1 MAASLPSFALV
12 LCSLVV
18 AVGGESIRPSS
29 FGLVLWSLVVAVG
42 GESIRP
48 SSYGLAYGYW
58 HHYSMANGSTG
69 TARCE
74 WHFDDD
80 EHGSVDMEGV
90 DQLFP
95 PTNASAAA
103 LGNVT
108 KVFTSAWHGNAT
120 AWHRNPAPQLVYTN
134 AGYANFTTDDG
145 TTITTVTMG
154 PGDVY
159 LGEDQRTARG
169 HRTTRVRD
177 GAAWLAT
184 FVQFGHHA
192 PTVDAPCWLR

>member
-18 AVGGESIRPSS
+18 AVGGESVRPSS
-29 FGLVLWSLVVAVG
+29 LGLVLWSLVVAVG
-42 GESIRP
+42 GEGVRP
-48 SSYGLAYGYW
+48 SSDGLAYGYW

-108 KVFTSAWHGNAT
+108 KVFTAAWHGDAT

-145 TTITTVTMG
+145 TTITMG

-169 HRTTRVRD
+169 HRTRRVRD

>member
-1 MAASLPSFALV
+1 MAASLASFALL

-18 AVGGESIRPSS
+18 AVGGESVRPSS
-29 FGLVLWSLVVAVG
+29 D
-42 GESIRP
+42 
-48 SSYGLAYGYW
+48 GLAYGYW
-58 HHYSMANGSTG
+58 HHYSVANGSTG

-108 KVFTSAWHGNAT
+108 KVFTSAWHGDAT

-145 TTITTVTMG
+145 TTITMG

-159 LGEDQRTARG
+159 LGEDQSTARG
-169 HRTTRVRD
+169 HRTKRVRD

-184 FVQFGHHA
+184 FVQVGHHA

>member
-1 MAASLPSFALV
+1 MAASRAGAALV
-12 LCSLVV
+12 LYSLVV
-18 AVGGESIRPSS
+18 AVGGESVRPSS
-29 FGLVLWSLVVAVG
+29 FGL
-42 GESIRP
+42 
-48 SSYGLAYGYW
+48 AYGFW

-74 WHFDDD
+74 WHFDDS
-80 EHGSVDMEGV
+80 EHGSFDMKGV

-95 PTNASAAA
+95 SGNSSAA

-120 AWHRNPAPQLVYTN
+120 AWHKNPAVQLIYTN
-134 AGYANFTTDDG
+134 AGYANFSTDDG
-145 TTITTVTMG
+145 TTITMG

-159 LGEDQRTARG
+159 LGEDQRTTRG
-169 HRTTRVRD
+169 HRTTRVHD
-177 GAAWLAT
+177 GAAWVGT
-184 FVQFGHHA
+184 FVQFGHQV